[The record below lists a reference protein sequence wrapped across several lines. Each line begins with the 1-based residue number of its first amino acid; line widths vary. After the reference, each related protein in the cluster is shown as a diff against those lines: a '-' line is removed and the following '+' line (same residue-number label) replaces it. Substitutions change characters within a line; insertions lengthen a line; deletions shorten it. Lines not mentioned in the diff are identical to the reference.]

1 MRREAKKWVSLFL
14 LSARKES
21 KTDPI
26 SRRSEKFFKEKPAHP
41 NPISDVSYKAVFFKN
56 STYIGMSLLLCL
68 SIFFILLIES
78 DVHCTFPVR

>member
-41 NPISDVSYKAVFFKN
+41 NPISDVSYKAVFF
-56 STYIGMSLLLCL
+56 
-68 SIFFILLIES
+68 
-78 DVHCTFPVR
+78 